1 MTTSFTTRV
10 ELHQANEDDYR
21 LLSNKLKKAAFIA
34 AKGNGNV
41 GNLTFRK
48 KANVEIKEVIDA
60 VINAAAATGKKFS
73 FTVMKD
79 KYIDNRSEAAKRLQL
94 Q

>member
-21 LLSNKLKKAAFIA
+21 LLNNKLKKAAFIA
-34 AKGNGNV
+34 AKGNGNT

-48 KANVEIKEVIDA
+48 KGNVEIKVVIDA